1 MARIGDETLRE
12 LGSSGAGVTDPL
24 VGTTIESYQVESVVG
39 SGAMGIVYQGRH
51 TVIGKP
57 VAIKVL
63 KADFAGDHEMVE
75 RLIREARTVN
85 AIRHPA
91 IVNAFGFGTL
101 SRTNQPYIVMDL
113 LVGEPLDVF
122 IAREAPVPLKVAA
135 GILDELLGALSAA
148 HEAGVIHRDLKPANC
163 FLESKQGGNRTL
175 RLLDFGLARQADRAG
190 GSIRPTNPGTLLG
203 TPAFMAPE
211 QVLGEKVTPSTDL
224 YAVGGIAYQMLTG
237 HLPHEAP
244 SAIEVLT
251 QKMKFDPVRP
261 KKWNPKLTDD
271 VDEWMMGL
279 LSRDAN
285 ARERDADAARR
296 RLRKAVEPPTL
307 VMMASGGSPSPAVAK
322 TGVVPK
328 STWAGSTVV
337 LDGSEPEASPD
348 ARTADHVSPWA
359 VAPEAPESGSEPTSR
374 PQTSPFASNV
384 QVAPDLTPPSSGARA
399 AAAPPPAPARPPARA
414 VSNPGDA
421 RRVSRGS
428 PVPRH
433 PEGNDEGTLPPQV
446 PDAGDASLRRYIVV
460 LVVLSVLL
468 SGALLTLWLVK
479 KG

>member
-1 MARIGDETLRE
+1 
-12 LGSSGAGVTDPL
+12 
-24 VGTTIESYQVESVVG
+24 
-39 SGAMGIVYQGRH
+39 
-51 TVIGKP
+51 
-57 VAIKVL
+57 
-63 KADFAGDHEMVE
+63 
-75 RLIREARTVN
+75 
-85 AIRHPA
+85 
-91 IVNAFGFGTL
+91 
-101 SRTNQPYIVMDL
+101 MDL

-163 FLESKQGGNRTL
+163 FLESKPGGNRTL

-211 QVLGEKVTPSTDL
+211 QVLGEKVMPSTDL

-271 VDEWMMGL
+271 VDDWMMRL
-279 LSRDAN
+279 LSRDPN
-285 ARERDADAARR
+285 ARERDADTARR
-296 RLRKAVEPPTL
+296 QLRKAVEPPTL
-307 VMMASGGSPSPAVAK
+307 VMMASSGTPAPTAAK

-328 STWAGSTVV
+328 SNWSGSSTVV
-337 LDGSEPEASPD
+337 LDGSEPEASAD
-348 ARTADHVSPWA
+348 ARTADHVSPWDA
-359 VAPEAPESGSEPTSR
+359 GADAPPESGTEPTSR
-374 PQTSPFASNV
+374 PQQSPFVSNV
-384 QVAPDLTPPSSGARA
+384 QVTPDLTPPSSGVRA
-399 AAAPPPAPARPPARA
+399 AAAPPPAPLRAPGRA
-414 VSNPGDA
+414 VSNPGDV
-421 RRVSRGS
+421 RRVSRG
-428 PVPRH
+428 PTPALRR
-433 PEGNDEGTLPPQV
+433 EGNDDGTLPPTL
-446 PDAGDASLRRYIVV
+446 PDAGETSLRRYIIV

-479 KG
+479 KH

>member
-1 MARIGDETLRE
+1 VARIGDETLRE
-12 LGSSGAGVTDPL
+12 LGVPGVSDPL
-24 VGTTIESYQVESVVG
+24 VGTTIESYHVESVVG

-63 KADFAGDHEMVE
+63 KADFAGDDEMVE

-101 SRTNQPYIVMDL
+101 TRTNQPYIVMDL

-135 GILDELLGALSAA
+135 GILDELLGVLAAA

-163 FLESKQGGNRTL
+163 FLESKPGGNRTL

-211 QVLGEKVTPSTDL
+211 QVLGEKVMPSTDL

-261 KKWNPKLTDD
+261 KKWNPKLSDD
-271 VDEWMMGL
+271 LDEWMMRL
-279 LSRDAN
+279 LSRDPL
-285 ARERDADAARR
+285 ARERDADVARR
-296 RLRKAVEPPTL
+296 QLRKAVEPATL
-307 VMMASGGSPSPAVAK
+307 VMMASTAAPGPSK

-328 STWAGSTVV
+328 AGWANASTVV

-348 ARTADHVSPWA
+348 ARTADHVSPWDA
-359 VAPEAPESGSEPTSR
+359 GADAPPEAGTEPTSR
-374 PQTSPFASNV
+374 PQQSPFMSNV
-384 QVAPDLTPPSSGARA
+384 QVAPDLTPPASGPRPA
-399 AAAPPPAPARPPARA
+399 AEPAPDLVRRPGRVSTEPRKTRTTAPP
-414 VSNPGDA
+414 G
-421 RRVSRGS
+421 
-428 PVPRH
+428 PVPGIDDATV
-433 PEGNDEGTLPPQV
+433 PATLPG
-446 PDAGDASLRRYIVV
+446 AGEASLRRYIIV

-479 KG
+479 KS